1 MKPRY
6 EAASAEAYELLRKAH
21 DVEKRLDTL
30 EKAKMCPCG
39 SGKPQ
44 ASCCPNP
51 NLNSAPDNP
60 LTLKGEH
67 HKAQTF
73 GTTPDDSR
81 FHIETGGQTY
91 NAFYNTN
98 QSLLDSED
106 VANKGAKSEGVNLD
120 SLPMKNTH
128 DDTVNRLV
136 EG

>member
-21 DVEKRLDTL
+21 DVEKRLSAL
-30 EKAKMCPCG
+30 EEAKIE
-39 SGKPQ
+39 
-44 ASCCPNP
+44 
-51 NLNSAPDNP
+51 
-60 LTLKGEH
+60 KGEH
-67 HKAQTF
+67 HKAQSF
-73 GTTPDDSR
+73 GTTADDST

-106 VANKGAKSEGVNLD
+106 VANKGAKSENVNLD
-120 SLPMKNTH
+120 SIPMKNTH